1 VLSFLEKQRDN
12 FTFTG
17 TYLSFFPLLF
27 TLNVILPFT
36 LSLTI
41 LVSAW
46 LGKKKEYTSFTGANK
61 GKNIDLFFVSLL
73 IYSYLFLYFVLFF
86 SSSFTY
92 FFYSLSLSVSICVPN
107 GISSTPD
114 IRANTSIARS
124 RSPQPWCTTW
134 TWGLHLGRESFVLRF
149 LTHSPPIPY
158 TFITVYINGPNNMAF
173 GLTHKKRNRYLI
185 KYFMVTVP
193 DLFMDSWDI
202 YKRFSSTLVKMI
214 VKDKLER
221 MWKSS
226 RGLL

>member
-1 VLSFLEKQRDN
+1 VGVKRPGNEGDHSSASSAEVKNAWSYISTLPIRFHSVVLSFLEKQRDN

-124 RSPQPWCTTW
+124 RSPQPWCTT
-134 TWGLHLGRESFVLRF
+134 
-149 LTHSPPIPY
+149 
-158 TFITVYINGPNNMAF
+158 
-173 GLTHKKRNRYLI
+173 
-185 KYFMVTVP
+185 
-193 DLFMDSWDI
+193 
-202 YKRFSSTLVKMI
+202 
-214 VKDKLER
+214 
-221 MWKSS
+221 
-226 RGLL
+226 